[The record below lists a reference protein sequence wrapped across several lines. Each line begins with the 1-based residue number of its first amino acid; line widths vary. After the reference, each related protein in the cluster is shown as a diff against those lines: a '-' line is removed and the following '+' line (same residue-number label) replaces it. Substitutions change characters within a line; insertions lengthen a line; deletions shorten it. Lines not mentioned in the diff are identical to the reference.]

1 MVFLTLSS
9 LSRRECAFKI
19 PTHKLQVSR
28 CFYPW
33 PQNSRYLS
41 RVHSGLTCVCC
52 HPATKTTAKSSK
64 HNPTLQPHR
73 YTLPTN
79 NMPQSTDVIASNP
92 MAQAPPL
99 VSKSR
104 TNEPNGWLHSFPR
117 IIRVVQPRQTF
128 RSPAPLLSFSPLS
141 HVQQYTKRSNNTQWS
156 EHANV
161 ELKSPRRRNCSRFL
175 RTVRRKKSE
184 FYL

>member
-1 MVFLTLSS
+1 MFLSLSS

-19 PTHKLQVSR
+19 PTYELQVSR

-92 MAQAPPL
+92 TAQAPCFQI
-99 VSKSR
+99 K
-104 TNEPNGWLHSFPR
+104 NERAERLHSFPR

-128 RSPAPLLSFSPLS
+128 RSLPAPLLSFSAF
-141 HVQQYTKRSNNTQWS
+141 HTSNNIRNAATIHNGRNTQ
-156 EHANV
+156 
-161 ELKSPRRRNCSRFL
+161 
-175 RTVRRKKSE
+175 T
-184 FYL
+184 